1 MAGRKRR
8 KKSKNLDLEFV
19 PYETLQKMSLNK
31 QVKFIIKK
39 AKENKILIFDSRL
52 KAEEEAKLISETM
65 KHINK
70 KFSGV
75 EICSLK
81 TESNDVLGKAK
92 NAIFKVLTG
101 KERGT
106 SIIGPAK
113 LIKKIKRNPQSISML
128 MK

>member
-1 MAGRKRR
+1 MA
-8 KKSKNLDLEFV
+8 KKKIDLEFV
-19 PYETLQKMSLNK
+19 PFETLNRMSLEK

-39 AKENKILIFDSRL
+39 AKQNKILIFDSKL
-52 KAEEEAKLISETM
+52 SPEQEAKLITETM
-65 KHINK
+65 KHVSK
-70 KFSGV
+70 RFSGV
-75 EICSLK
+75 EICTLK
-81 TESNDVLGKAK
+81 TNPEDFLGKAR

-113 LIKKIKRNPQSISML
+113 IIKKIKRNPKSISML